1 MENIFVES
9 IYLTSAKDS
18 VYNKAIREIDTII
31 SLIETELATTKD

>member
-1 MENIFVES
+1 MQNIFVES
-9 IYLTSAKDS
+9 IYLTSAKDA